1 MSKGPVL
8 RNYVSEIDQFLQN
21 FDESNPAHSRSQE
34 KEIAKY
40 QRIYSLRDQANRPE
54 SSQTLWE
61 NF

>member
-8 RNYVSEIDQFLQN
+8 TNYVSEIDQFLQN
-21 FDESNPAHSRSQE
+21 FDESNPAQSRSQE

-40 QRIYSLRDQANRPE
+40 KRIYALRDQANRPDAT
-54 SSQTLWE
+54 QTLWE